1 MIKEQTL
8 TFAVICQVAQLI
20 QNLSKTGQVNEED
33 LTVLLRSITLT
44 SPQNTLEV
52 YGGSLSNVKS
62 GLELIVTHLGGKSQ
76 QRDPEF
82 TRYIVSLLNLERQLN
97 KKPKQLT
104 LLGERINQTKRQL
117 EHFTITSDT
126 LLASFASIY
135 SDIISPI
142 GTRIQVSGE
151 PKILKQTINQH
162 KIRSLLLS
170 GVRAAVLWRQV
181 GGQRRKILFGRTK
194 IVECAEKMLKEANK
208 EFTQ

>member
-8 TFAVICQVAQLI
+8 TFAVICQVAHLV
-20 QNLSKTGQVNEED
+20 QNLSKTGQVSEEN
-33 LTVLLRSITLT
+33 LTVLLRSITIT
-44 SPQNTLEV
+44 SPNNTLEV
-52 YGGSLSNVKS
+52 YGGNLSNIKT

-97 KKPKQLT
+97 KKPKQLN
-104 LLGERINQTKRQL
+104 LLGERIGKTNRQL
-117 EHFTITSDT
+117 EHFTITSET

-142 GTRIQVSGE
+142 GSRIQVSGE

-162 KIRSLLLS
+162 KIRSLLLA

-181 GGQRRKILFGRTK
+181 GGQRRKILFGRSK
-194 IVECAEKMLKEANK
+194 IVACAEELLKEANLQ
-208 EFTQ
+208 FTD